1 MQESWRIP
9 VSTFLVINED
19 ELVDLVDQMRTA
31 IPREVRQAERTIQ
44 EQDRIIAQAEDEA
57 GRIVLVAQEEAAQ
70 LAEEHAIIEAAN
82 QRAQTIM
89 ERAQRE
95 AEGLKVEA
103 DDYAKQVLI
112 ALDSQLGVMDGQI
125 ATLLAT
131 VRNGLNTLTG
141 DPEPEFGPEFTE

>member
-1 MQESWRIP
+1 MTESWRVP

-19 ELVDLVDQMRTA
+19 ELVDLIDQMRTA

-57 GRIVLVAQEEAAQ
+57 SRILQAAQEDAAK

-82 QRAQTIM
+82 QRAQTII
-89 ERAQRE
+89 ERSQRE
-95 AEGLKVEA
+95 AEGLKLEA
-103 DDYAKQVLI
+103 DEYAREVLI

-131 VRNGLNTLTG
+131 VRNGLDTLTG
-141 DPEPEFGPEFTE
+141 AAEPEITE

>member
-1 MQESWRIP
+1 
-9 VSTFLVINED
+9 VVINED

-44 EQDRIIAQAEDEA
+44 EQDRIIAAAEDEA
-57 GRIVLVAQEEAAQ
+57 SRVIQVAQEQAAQ

-82 QRAQTIM
+82 QRAQTII

-95 AEGLKVEA
+95 AEGLKLEA
-103 DDYAKQVLI
+103 DEYAKEVLI
-112 ALDSQLGVMDGQI
+112 ALDSQLGVVDGQI

-131 VRNGLNTLTG
+131 VRNGLDTLAG
-141 DPEPEFGPEFTE
+141 APEPETTE

>member
-44 EQDRIIAQAEDEA
+44 EQDRIIAAAEDEA
-57 GRIVLVAQEEAAQ
+57 SRIVQVAQEEAAQ

-82 QRAQTIM
+82 QRAQTII

-95 AEGLKVEA
+95 AEALKIEA
-103 DDYAKQVLI
+103 DEYAKEVLI
-112 ALDSQLGVMDGQI
+112 SLDSQLGVVDGQI

-131 VRNGLNTLTG
+131 VRNGLDTLAG
-141 DPEPEFGPEFTE
+141 APEPEITE